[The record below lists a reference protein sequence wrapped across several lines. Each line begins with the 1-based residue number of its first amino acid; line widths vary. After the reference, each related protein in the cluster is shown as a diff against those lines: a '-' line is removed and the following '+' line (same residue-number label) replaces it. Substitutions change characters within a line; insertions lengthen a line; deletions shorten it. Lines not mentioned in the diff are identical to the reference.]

1 MATVVSMINMKGGV
15 GKTTL
20 TFNLSW
26 YCAVKAR
33 LRVLVIDLDP
43 QANLSQYFMGAER
56 YLSYIQNDS
65 ATVVNIFNEPV
76 LSAYRECIYYVQ
88 DYYGITLHLI
98 ASRLELAWS
107 LINPKHKIEQ
117 TPPQFLS
124 AVNNY
129 YDLIIIDCAPTESI
143 LTTAAYKSSRY
154 VVVPVKPEFLA
165 AIGLPLL
172 GKSLNKYCSI
182 NKNQKL
188 EIAGIIF
195 NDHNKDMSPEE
206 ITSCRSVRN
215 IAKNYG
221 WKVFKSTVHRS
232 RSFSTGSRAT
242 QPIFNTSGAHTS
254 VKDNFDKVAEEFL
267 QAVKLR

>member
-33 LRVLVIDLDP
+33 LRVLAIDLDP

-56 YLSYIQNDS
+56 YLSYIQNDR

-76 LSAYRECIYYVQ
+76 LSASRKCIYDVQ
-88 DYYGITLHLI
+88 AGYSITLDLI

-107 LINPKHKIEQ
+107 LINHKQKIEQ
-117 TPPQFLS
+117 TLPQFLS
-124 AVNNY
+124 NVSHY

-143 LTTAAYKSSRY
+143 LTTAAYNSSRY
-154 VVVPVKPEFLA
+154 VIVPVKPEFLA

-206 ITSCRSVRN
+206 ISSCRSVRD
-215 IAKNYG
+215 IAQDYG
-221 WKVFKSTVHRS
+221 WKVFENKVHHS
-232 RSFSTGSRAT
+232 RSFPTGSRAK
-242 QPIFNTSGAHTS
+242 QPIFHTLGAHTT
-254 VKDNFDKVAEEFL
+254 VKDNFDNVAEEFL
-267 QAVKLR
+267 KAVKLR